1 MEEVVQ
7 RTELGLDRILNLA
20 DRGPE
25 LNLDLTCWVYLGLCH
40 VTCSI
45 KPVVSS
51 VMAFSWLLW
60 LCLLPQWH
68 PECGCNVSRP
78 PEEDP
83 EQCADDACL
92 HEPDPVCGSLTIQN
106 GAEESRWEESRRE
119 ESRREESRGEE
130 QRRGDWDAGL
140 WVHGWSGGVFAWLWT
155 LSSYQTTV
163 HPRSPFSIPL
173 LSSSIPSS
181 KVPITFQDQLWRF
194 VARGLHDQ
202 TSINVANKVPSW
214 NQDHERL
221 LTRDTFLLPSST
233 HVFYFIY
240 VELLRL
246 F

>member
-92 HEPDPVCGSLTIQN
+92 HEPDPVCGSLTIQS
-106 GAEESRWEESRRE
+106 GAEESRAEE
-119 ESRREESRGEE
+119 RGLGC
-130 QRRGDWDAGL
+130 R
-140 WVHGWSGGVFAWLWT
+140 T
-155 LSSYQTTV
+155 LGARMEWICFCLTV
-163 HPRSPFSIPL
+163 NLGFLPDYRPSPVPPSNPSPVLLYALIQSPL
-173 LSSSIPSS
+173 NLR
-181 KVPITFQDQLWRF
+181 DQLWKV
-194 VARGLHDQ
+194 VASMSKWPDVNQRGSQPSILEPGSWEVTDQ
-202 TSINVANKVPSW
+202 RHISTTIFHPCFLFYLRW
-214 NQDHERL
+214 
-221 LTRDTFLLPSST
+221 TFTL
-233 HVFYFIY
+233 V
-240 VELLRL
+240 LRIL
-246 F
+246 